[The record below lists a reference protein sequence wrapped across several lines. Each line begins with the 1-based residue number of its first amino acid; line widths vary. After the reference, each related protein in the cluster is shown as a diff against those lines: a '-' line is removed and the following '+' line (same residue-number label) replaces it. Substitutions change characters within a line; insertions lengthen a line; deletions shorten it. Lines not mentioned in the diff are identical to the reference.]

1 MAPDLENDEVLS
13 AAIEGLPK
21 VVELITTV
29 PEERRPRALAAA
41 HQSYLQTAQTLGYLE
56 NDAEEWASTVMS
68 MLEIATL
75 ANERTT
81 LKISLES

>member
-1 MAPDLENDEVLS
+1 MALDLENDEVLS

-29 PEERRPRALAAA
+29 PEEQRPLALAAA
-41 HQSYLQTAQTLGYLE
+41 HKSYLHVAQTLGYLE

-68 MLEIATL
+68 MLEIAKL
-75 ANERTT
+75 ANERITERF
-81 LKISLES
+81 IGS